1 MAVGRLIGDRT
12 GQKMVQAMERRAL
25 DVRGR
30 VFHISLLLTLLISL
44 FILGVLIV
52 DVVMDAWG
60 VLTDRP
66 GGFLTGTIRSRSI
79 DPELG
84 VHQALVGTF
93 WIAVFVAVLAFPIG
107 IGAAIWLEEYAPKNR
122 FARFIE
128 LNIRNLAG
136 VPSVV
141 YGLLGLFLFVES
153 LGDITGG
160 KSIASAGITLA
171 ILVLPIV
178 IITAQEALRA
188 VPQELK
194 EGAYGVGATKWTM
207 IRSQV
212 LPYAAP
218 GIFTGALLS
227 MSRGVGE
234 AAPLILI
241 GAVTGRLGSDPGF
254 FDLSAINAEHFMA
267 MPVIIVEWVGR
278 AGIDQGF
285 AGAAAAA
292 IVVLLVF
299 VILMNAAAIF
309 LRNHFE
315 KKRG

>member
-52 DVVMDAWG
+52 DVMMDAWG
-60 VLTDRP
+60 VLTGRP

-128 LNIRNLAG
+128 LSIRNLAG

-194 EGAYGVGATKWTM
+194 EGAYGVGGHEVDHDP
-207 IRSQV
+207 Q
-212 LPYAAP
+212 P
-218 GIFTGALLS
+218 GSALRRPRHLHGALLS

-285 AGAAAAA
+285 ADAAAAA